1 MLNTRLSTSLLPS
14 RPRVVNGLRIL
25 WVLVVLWHEL
35 GAFDWALRSCLW
47 PDSQQPQAQ
56 SPNSRVA
63 RILVIADPQ
72 ILDKHSYSE
81 RGVFVSLLSRLMVD
95 LNLRKSWHATFHR
108 LQPDAV
114 VVLGDMMDNG
124 RKSMSTT
131 EYENYHRRYRDIFKT
146 YKRSVP
152 MYFLP
157 GNHDVGLGASA
168 SFSPEA
174 DSRYTSHFGPR
185 NHYVSVGNHTLV
197 FIDATA
203 LAEEDVL
210 RAGSGH
216 SFDSWPAVR
225 YGPIEFVQQIA
236 ESHSGGSA
244 VLFTH
249 IPLARPQDASCG
261 PLRERGTIRQGF
273 GFGYQNT
280 LMEGATIF
288 LLDRLKPSLILSG
301 DDHDYCDY
309 QHIIPST
316 NTSVRE
322 VTVKSFSI
330 AMGVR
335 RPGFQLL
342 SLISTV
348 PLDDS
353 LDQVPV
359 LPPLDTPCFLPD
371 QIGIYLQVYFP
382 LIVLSLVILLVCN
395 ISWSTQRVWGAK
407 RNRSQTRLGCHEFS
421 RGMGDHRH
429 SRSADTHYEM
439 DHPSSLPPPVSKPQN
454 VDFGFT
460 WWKGRWWTS
469 LFCRFKRGVQRRRIP
484 SLPYRSFH
492 RHEASI
498 LCAIAKDA
506 LDVSWPAV
514 SAFVVAAWW
523 AMQR

>member
-1 MLNTRLSTSLLPS
+1 MLSTRLSTLRLPS
-14 RPRVVNGLRIL
+14 RPLAVNGLRIL

-35 GAFDWALRSCLW
+35 RAFDWALQSCLW
-47 PDSQQPQAQ
+47 PDSEQLQAQ
-56 SPNSRVA
+56 LPNSRVA

-72 ILDKHSYSE
+72 VLDEHSYPE
-81 RGVFVSLLSRLMVD
+81 RGAFMSFLTQLMVD
-95 LNLRKSWHATFHR
+95 LNLRKSWRAAFHH

-131 EYENYHRRYRDIFKT
+131 EYENYHQRYRDIFKA
-146 YKRSVP
+146 YKRPVP
-152 MYFLP
+152 TYYLP

-168 SFSPEA
+168 SFSLEA

-185 NHYVSVGNHTLV
+185 NHYTSVGNHTLV

-210 RAGSGH
+210 RAGRGH

-225 YGPIEFVQQIA
+225 YGPIEFVKQIA
-236 ESHSGGSA
+236 ASHSGGSF

-249 IPLARPQDASCG
+249 IPLARPQNASCG

-280 LMEGATIF
+280 LMEGATVF

-353 LDQVPV
+353 LNQVPV

-371 QIGIYLQVYFP
+371 QIGIYLQVYLP
-382 LIVLSLVILLVCN
+382 LTVLSLAFLLLCN
-395 ISWSTQRVWGAK
+395 VLWSTQRVRGTK
-407 RNRSQTRLGCHEFS
+407 RDRSRTRMSYHGFS
-421 RGMGDHRH
+421 RGVGGHRR
-429 SRSADTHYEM
+429 SRSADAHYEM
-439 DHPSSLPPPVSKPQN
+439 DHPSSLPLPISKPRN
-454 VDFGFT
+454 VDFGFA

-469 LFCRFKRGVQRRRIP
+469 VFCRCKRGIQRRRIP
-484 SLPYRSFH
+484 SLPHRSSY
-492 RHEASI
+492 RHEVGV
-498 LCAIAKDA
+498 LCAFTKDA
-506 LDVSWPAV
+506 LNVAWPAASV
-514 SAFVVAAWW
+514 FVVAAWW

>member
-1 MLNTRLSTSLLPS
+1 MLSSRLSTSRLPS
-14 RPRVVNGLRIL
+14 RPHVVNGLRIL

-35 GAFDWALRSCLW
+35 GTFDWTLRSCLW
-47 PDSQQPQAQ
+47 PDSQQAPPA
-56 SPNSRVA
+56 NSRVA

-72 ILDKHSYSE
+72 VLDKHSYPE
-81 RGVFVSLLSRLMVD
+81 RGVFTSFLSQLMVD
-95 LNLRKSWHATFHR
+95 LNLRKSWHAAFHR

-124 RKSMSTT
+124 RGSMSTT
-131 EYENYHRRYRDIFKT
+131 EYATYHGRYHDIFKT
-146 YKRSVP
+146 FKRPVP
-152 MYFLP
+152 TYYLP
-157 GNHDVGLGASA
+157 GNHDVGLGAST

-210 RAGSGH
+210 RAGKGY
-216 SFDSWPAVR
+216 SFDNWPAVR
-225 YGPIEFVQQIA
+225 QGPVEFVKQIA
-236 ESHSGGSA
+236 ESHAEGSV
-244 VLFTH
+244 VLLTH
-249 IPLARPQDASCG
+249 IPLARPQDTRCG

-280 LMEGATIF
+280 LMEEATVF

-309 QHIIPST
+309 QHTIPST

-342 SLISTV
+342 SLVSMV
-348 PLDDS
+348 PLEES
-353 LDQVPV
+353 LNQVPV

-371 QIGIYLQVYFP
+371 QIGIYLRVYFS
-382 LIVLSLVILLVCN
+382 LAVLSFVILFVCN
-395 ISWSTQRVWGAK
+395 VSWSMRRVWSVR
-407 RNRSQTRLGCHEFS
+407 RNRYETRMDRYTFP
-421 RGMGDHRH
+421 RGTVDHYR
-429 SRSADTHYEM
+429 SRSVDARYEM
-439 DHPSSLPPPVSKPQN
+439 DHPLPLPIPVSKPQTI
-454 VDFGFT
+454 VFGFT
-460 WWKGRWWTS
+460 WWKGRWLTS
-469 LFCRFKRGVQRRRIP
+469 AFRRLTLGTQRHHIP
-484 SLPYRSFH
+484 SLLRRSPC
-492 RHEASI
+492 RHEAEI
-498 LCAIAKDA
+498 LHAFSKDVLNVA
-506 LDVSWPAV
+506 WPAL
-514 SAFVVAAWW
+514 SAFVFAAWW

>member
-1 MLNTRLSTSLLPS
+1 MLRSRLNNSRLPS
-14 RPRVVNGLRIL
+14 RSCIVNGLRIL

-35 GAFDWALRSCLW
+35 AVFDWTLRTCHW
-47 PDSQQPQAQ
+47 PDSQQAQ
-56 SPNSRVA
+56 SLNLRVA

-72 ILDKHSYSE
+72 VLDKHSYPE
-81 RGVFVSLLSRLMVD
+81 RNLFTSFLSQVMVD
-95 LNLRKSWHATFHR
+95 LNLRKSWHAAFHHLR
-108 LQPDAV
+108 PDAV

-124 RKSMSTT
+124 RSLMSNS
-131 EYENYHRRYRDIFKT
+131 EYKTYHERYRDIFKA
-146 YKRSVP
+146 YECSVP
-152 MYFLP
+152 TYYLP
-157 GNHDVGLGASA
+157 GNHDVGLGAAA
-168 SFSPEA
+168 SFSLEA

-210 RAGSGH
+210 RAGRGH
-216 SFDSWPAVR
+216 SFDNWPAVR
-225 YGPIEFVQQIA
+225 HGPIEFVKRIA
-236 ESHSGGSA
+236 ESHSGGSI

-280 LMEGATIF
+280 LMDGATVF

-309 QHIIPST
+309 QHTIPST

-348 PLDDS
+348 PLQDS
-353 LDQVPV
+353 LNQVPV
-359 LPPLDTPCFLPD
+359 LPPLDTPCFLPN

-382 LIVLSLVILLVCN
+382 LFILSLVILLLCN
-395 ISWSTQRVWGAK
+395 ISWSTQRTWSAK
-407 RNRSQTRLGCHEFS
+407 RARCEARMDSYEFS
-421 RGMGDHRH
+421 RGMVGDSLR
-429 SRSADTHYEM
+429 SRSADARYETN
-439 DHPSSLPPPVSKPQN
+439 HPLSLPLPVSKPLDI
-454 VDFGFT
+454 DFGFT

-469 LFCRFKRGVQRRRIP
+469 VFHRFKLRTQRHRIP
-484 SLPYRSFH
+484 SLLRRSSY
-492 RHEASI
+492 RHEAGV
-498 LCAIAKDA
+498 LHAFTKDVLNVA
-506 LDVSWPAV
+506 WPAV

-523 AMQR
+523 VMQR

>member
-1 MLNTRLSTSLLPS
+1 MLT
-14 RPRVVNGLRIL
+14 
-25 WVLVVLWHEL
+25 
-35 GAFDWALRSCLW
+35 AL
-47 PDSQQPQAQ
+47 QPQAQ

-72 ILDKHSYSE
+72 VLDEHSYPE
-81 RGVFVSLLSRLMVD
+81 RGVFMSFLTQLMVD
-95 LNLRKSWHATFHR
+95 LNLRKSWRAAFHR

-131 EYENYHRRYRDIFKT
+131 EYENYHQRYRDIFKA
-146 YKRSVP
+146 YKRPVP
-152 MYFLP
+152 TYYLP

-210 RAGSGH
+210 RAGQGH

-225 YGPIEFVQQIA
+225 YGPIEFVKQIA
-236 ESHSGGSA
+236 ASHSGGSF

-249 IPLARPQDASCG
+249 IPLARPQNASCG
-261 PLRERGTIRQGF
+261 PLRERG
-273 GFGYQNT
+273 
-280 LMEGATIF
+280 ATVF
-288 LLDRLKPSLILSG
+288 LLDRLKPSLILRGYSG

-309 QHIIPST
+309 QHTIPST
-316 NTSVRE
+316 NTNVRE
-322 VTVKSFSI
+322 ITVKSFSI
-330 AMGVR
+330 AMG
-335 RPGFQLL
+335 LL

-348 PLDDS
+348 PSDDS
-353 LDQVPV
+353 LNQVPV

-371 QIGIYLQVYFP
+371 QIGIYLQVYLP
-382 LIVLSLVILLVCN
+382 LIVLSLVFLLVCN
-395 ISWSTQRVWGAK
+395 SIMVHATGLGGQNAIAAGLEWAIMGFPAAWVVIGAQRSSRCSLRNGTIPRLFHCLYRNPKTSTSVSRRGKVDGGPPYSAGS
-407 RNRSQTRLGCHEFS
+407 NAEF
-421 RGMGDHRH
+421 
-429 SRSADTHYEM
+429 
-439 DHPSSLPPPVSKPQN
+439 
-454 VDFGFT
+454 
-460 WWKGRWWTS
+460 KGV
-469 LFCRFKRGVQRRRIP
+469 GV
-484 SLPYRSFH
+484 
-492 RHEASI
+492 
-498 LCAIAKDA
+498 LCAFTKDA
-506 LDVSWPAV
+506 LNVAWPAV